1 MSPKVLQMY
10 LGLSGVK
17 IIRLEILKMQ
27 KIDLLI
33 QKLSKFITKPDKRV
47 LHSGIMMSFGMA
59 VVIMVCLTSRGVGRD
74 EVKKE
79 VFCEKALENLEKSS
93 DLLENENESE
103 SMDFISINNF
113 GSSRASLTPVNQNML
128 GMSAEGI
135 VGKSDTTEAV
145 TTEAVTEPATEV
157 STAAIEVS
165 TEASTEAVTEPAT
178 EVATEP
184 VTETV
189 TQAVTQAPVEAG
201 PVLVQTSVNIDVTED
216 DYYWFTKIVEAEAGD
231 QDMIGRILVA
241 NVIINRVCSGQF
253 PGSISAVIFQNNGRT
268 YQFEP
273 VKNGRIY
280 NMNPSAET
288 VEAVNR
294 ALSGEDYSQGAL
306 YFTMKT
312 SSSSWFNRKL
322 ELLFV
327 HGDHYFYTN

>member
-33 QKLSKFITKPDKRV
+33 QKLSKFITKSDKGV
-47 LHSGIMMSFGMA
+47 LRSVIMMSFGMA
-59 VVIMVCLTSRGVGRD
+59 VVIMVCMTSRGISKD

-79 VFCEKALENLEKSS
+79 VFCEKALDNIEKSS
-93 DLLENENESE
+93 DLLENENEN
-103 SMDFISINNF
+103 MDFISLNNF
-113 GSSRASLTPVNQNML
+113 GSSKASLTPVNQNML

-135 VGKSDTTEAV
+135 VGKSDMTEVV
-145 TTEAVTEPATEV
+145 TTEATKEAVTETATEV
-157 STAAIEVS
+157 STDAATEVP
-165 TEASTEAVTEPAT
+165 TEAPTEVVTEPAT

-184 VTETV
+184 MTET
-189 TQAVTQAPVEAG
+189 VTQAPVEAG

-216 DYYWFTKIVEAEAGD
+216 DYYWFAKIVEAEAGD

-306 YFTMKT
+306 YFTMRT

-322 ELLFV
+322 DLLFV